1 MQLLLRTHRD
11 CINCLITNKYLKK
24 NNYIYTKKEEKKK
37 ERQNRTRSKF
47 CNIREHVR
55 EDVDS

>member
-37 ERQNRTRSKF
+37 KDKIEQDQNFVIFANTF
-47 CNIREHVR
+47 VR
-55 EDVDS
+55 M